1 MKQETLELVM
11 PDGAV
16 LRGVRWR
23 GADDGLVLVHD
34 VGQDL
39 DAWRPLVGPVV
50 AAGFGVAAMDLRGH
64 GASDGAWDPM
74 RLDSDLQAIAAAAR
88 QAFGGRLV
96 IGCAGFAGLAVLRP
110 GFSPRPD
117 AVILFSPGPLANGE
131 ARQLRGEGITK
142 LFVVG
147 AEDHQRDAAA
157 LELRNHSIGIAAI
170 VSFPTR
176 ARGTDLLS
184 QDHKRQATEKIL
196 AFLREV
202 RSASEEAGA

>member
-1 MKQETLELVM
+1 MKPQTFEVVT

-16 LRGVRWR
+16 LRGVRWS

-50 AAGFGVAAMDLRGH
+50 AAGFGVAAVDLRGH
-64 GASDGAWDPM
+64 GASDGTWDPL

-88 QAFGGRLV
+88 KAFGGRLV
-96 IGCAGFAGLAVLRP
+96 IGSAGATGLAVLQP

-117 AVILFSPGPLANGE
+117 AVILLSPGPVTNGE
-131 ARQLRGEGITK
+131 ARRLRGEGIAK

-147 AEDHQRDAAA
+147 AEDRHRDAAA
-157 LELRNHSIGIAAI
+157 LALRNHSIGTAAI

-176 ARGTDLLS
+176 ARGTDLLN
-184 QDHKRQATEKIL
+184 QDPQRLAVEKIL

-202 RSASEEAGA
+202 RSVSEEARA